1 MAAAGQE
8 VRKEARRAPAA
19 VRGRGATGAQML
31 KVMKRT
37 VDVDAAVA
45 AGNFAPIHR
54 WLTERIWSK
63 GCLYDPADILAQS
76 LG

>member
-1 MAAAGQE
+1 
-8 VRKEARRAPAA
+8 
-19 VRGRGATGAQML
+19 ML

-45 AGNFAPIHR
+45 AGDFQPIHA

-63 GCLYDPADILAQS
+63 GCLYDPADLLVRC
-76 LG
+76 LGEPFDPTAYTDYLTAKYSALYGL